1 MLMPEMTL
9 SDHAALEEFHELL
22 RDAARG
28 HSPSREPPVRY
39 QACRTA
45 LLAGRLSAYL
55 PGFVRPCV
63 SLYKFREFISL
74 YDQDAGKRLRFIDR
88 SLEDCW
94 TQLNERPAHDT
105 FRDAFDADEF

>member
-9 SDHAALEEFHELL
+9 SDLAALEEFHELL
-22 RDAARG
+22 RDAARWN
-28 HSPSREPPVRY
+28 SPSRELPVRY
-39 QACRTA
+39 QVCRTA
-45 LLAGRLSAYL
+45 LIAGQLSAWL
-55 PGFVRPCV
+55 PGYVRPCV

-74 YDQDAGKRLRFIDR
+74 LDQDTAKRLRFIDR